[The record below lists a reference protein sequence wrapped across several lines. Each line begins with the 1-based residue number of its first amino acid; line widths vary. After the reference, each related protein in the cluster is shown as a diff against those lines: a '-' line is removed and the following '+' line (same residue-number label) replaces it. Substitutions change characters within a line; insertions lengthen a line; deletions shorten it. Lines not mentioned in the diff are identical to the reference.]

1 MCIKTDKD
9 GLMSNI
15 EMAYIRGSQIQFVV
29 LPDMLAR
36 APYFNR
42 IKMWRKFKGHAVYGA
57 GGLIGPRGQS
67 AAIIQKSATRRMQV
81 QGSMGMPAPGGM
93 PGSGPFGPGGGPPR
107 GPGGPVYQTMNPGAR
122 AAGAGIYGPGGR

>member
-1 MCIKTDKD
+1 MCIKTDRD
-9 GLMSNI
+9 GNLSNV
-15 EMAYIRGSQIQFVV
+15 EMAYIRGSQIQFVI

-67 AAIIQKSATRRMQV
+67 AAIIQKSVTRRLQV
-81 QGSMGMPAPGGM
+81 QGGG
-93 PGSGPFGPGGGPPR
+93 
-107 GPGGPVYQTMNPGAR
+107 GPGGPMGPISGGN
-122 AAGAGIYGPGGR
+122 AGQRGGPGIYGPGGR